1 MQALANNVIKFTP
14 KPRPEPKGNDMILVD
29 NIDIAFVL
37 FAVNVFG
44 MEEGYGLVGPMD
56 LPTFKKGFV
65 LDCLEEA
72 RHSNL
77 LSEDGKAILTRLL
90 ANNG

>member
-1 MQALANNVIKFTP
+1 MADIIKFKRKPTP
-14 KPRPEPKGNDMILVD
+14 PKKKKPLVLVD

-44 MEEGYGLVGPMD
+44 MDEGYGLVGPSD
-56 LPTFKKGFV
+56 LPSFKMSFV

-72 RHSNL
+72 KTSNL
-77 LSEDGKAILTRLL
+77 LTADGKSIIARLL

>member
-1 MQALANNVIKFTP
+1 MADIIKFTS
-14 KPRPEPKGNDMILVD
+14 KATEPIKNTLVLID

-44 MEEGYGLVGPMD
+44 MDEGYGLIGPSD
-56 LPTFKKGFV
+56 LPSFKISFV
-65 LDCLEEA
+65 LECLQEA
-72 RHSNL
+72 HTSNL
-77 LSEDGKAILTRLL
+77 LSVDGKAIMGRLL

>member
-1 MQALANNVIKFTP
+1 MADIIKFKRPPTP
-14 KPRPEPKGNDMILVD
+14 PKKKDLILVD

-44 MEEGYGLVGPMD
+44 MEEGYGLIGPDD
-56 LPTFKKGFV
+56 LPTFSKEFV
-65 LDCLEEA
+65 LECLQEA
-72 RHSNL
+72 HTSNL
-77 LSEDGKAILTRLL
+77 LSEDGRAIMGRLL

>member
-1 MQALANNVIKFTP
+1 MANNIINFTP
-14 KPRPEPKGNDMILVD
+14 KEKPTKKKDLILVD

-44 MEEGYGLVGPMD
+44 MEEGYGLIGPND
-56 LPTFKKGFV
+56 LPTFSKEFV
-65 LDCLEEA
+65 LECLQEA
-72 RHSNL
+72 HTSNL
-77 LSEDGKAILTRLL
+77 LSEDGRAIMGRLL

>member
-1 MQALANNVIKFTP
+1 MADIIKFKRKPTP
-14 KPRPEPKGNDMILVD
+14 PKKKVLVLVD
-29 NIDIAFVL
+29 NIDLAFVL

-44 MEEGYGLVGPMD
+44 MEEGYGLIGPLD
-56 LPTFKKGFV
+56 LPSFKIDFV

-72 RHSNL
+72 KTSNL
-77 LSEDGKAILTRLL
+77 LTADGKAIISRLI